1 MVIIRDSVYKGPP
14 QDQVLSTGTFIY
26 PRGTKGREYET
37 KTGEPRMRAKGKGT
51 GEMWRDI
58 VLGAWMGKGLL
69 PGREETNDS
78 LER

>member
-1 MVIIRDSVYKGPP
+1 
-14 QDQVLSTGTFIY
+14 
-26 PRGTKGREYET
+26 
-37 KTGEPRMRAKGKGT
+37 MRARGKGT

-58 VLGAWMGKGLL
+58 VLGAWMGKGQL